1 MDKEHSYTIGID
13 FGTLSARA
21 AVVRVSDGKTLG
33 TAVHAYESAV
43 MDKTL
48 SCADGQELPADF
60 ALQNASDYIRAI
72 KETVPAAL
80 QEAGVSASEVI
91 ALGVDTTSAS
101 VVFAAEDGTPM
112 SEIEQFRNNPHAYV
126 KLWKHHGAA
135 EQADRIQSLAAERQ
149 EKWLARYG
157 GIISSELLLP
167 KALEVFEKAPEV
179 YKATGAITAAMD
191 WINWRLTG
199 VHKQSAG
206 PSGYK
211 RIYQDGEYP
220 STEYL
225 EALAE
230 GFGDVYEQ
238 KMSAPIVQLAEPVA
252 GLSEEAAEWT
262 GLKVGTT
269 VVAGS
274 IDAHAHALGVNAIE
288 DGVMT
293 IIAGTSSVLLVS
305 DKDFHFVPGVF
316 GTVDGGI
323 CPGKWGYEAGQT
335 AVGDIFG
342 WFKDTFV
349 PLRYYEEADEKG
361 INVHDLLTQ
370 KAMEQ
375 NIGEHG
381 LVALDWHNGNRSI
394 LSDPRLAGMVLGK
407 TLSTQPEDIYRA
419 LIEASIFGGKTI
431 IDNFVEHGVEIKEV
445 VIAGGLLKNPIYTQG
460 YADVT
465 GLPISISATEQ
476 AGALGSAIFAAVA
489 AGAYEDVYE
498 AAAAMG
504 KKIEAKYKPIPENV
518 EAYRPLY
525 ETYRELHD
533 YFGRENT
540 DIMHRLRK
548 IRNEARSK

>member
-1 MDKEHSYTIGID
+1 MDKEHTYTVGID

-21 AVVRVSDGKTLG
+21 AVVRLSDGETLG
-33 TAVHAYESAV
+33 TAVHAYPNGV

-48 SCADGQELPADF
+48 DCGDGRRLPEDF
-60 ALQNASDYIRAI
+60 ALQNPLDYLEAI
-72 KETVPAAL
+72 KHTVPQAL
-80 QEAGVSASEVI
+80 NEAGVSAKDVI

-101 VVFAAEDGTPM
+101 VVFADKDGHPM
-112 SEIEQFRNNPHAYV
+112 CEHEEFRNNPHAYV

-135 EQADRIQSLAAERQ
+135 EQADRIQSLAAKRN

-179 YKATGAITAAMD
+179 YRATGAITDAMD

-211 RIYQDGEYP
+211 RIYQDGHYP
-220 STEYL
+220 SAEYL
-225 EALAE
+225 EALAP
-230 GFGDVYEQ
+230 GFGRVYEE
-238 KMSAPIVQLAEPVA
+238 KMSAPIVELADKVG
-252 GLSEEAAEWT
+252 GLSEEAAHWT
-262 GLKVGTT
+262 GLEVGTL
-269 VVAGS
+269 VCAGS
-274 IDAHAHALGVNAIE
+274 IDAHAHALGVNAVE

-349 PLRYYEEADEKG
+349 PLRYYEEAESQG
-361 INVHDLLTQ
+361 IDVHELLTQ
-370 KAMEQ
+370 KALKQ
-375 NIGEHG
+375 KVGEHG

-394 LSDPRLAGMVLGK
+394 LSDPRLSGMVLGK
-407 TLSTQPEDIYRA
+407 TLATRPEDIYRA

-431 IDNFVEHGVEIKEV
+431 IDNFVAHGVQINEV
-445 VIAGGLLKNPIYTQG
+445 VIAGGLLKNPMSPQG

-465 GLPISISATEQ
+465 GLPISVSATEQ

-489 AGAYEDVYE
+489 AGAYQDVYQ

-504 KKIEAKYKPIPENV
+504 KKVKAKYKPKPENV
-518 EAYRPLY
+518 EPYRKLY
-525 ETYRELHD
+525 ETYQALHD

-540 DIMHRLRK
+540 QVMHGLRAL
-548 IRNEARSK
+548 RNSVKSA